1 VSRLRGA
8 RTTLP
13 PRFDSKILGRF
24 ERLSGL
30 LSTYRPKL
38 RAGGEVFGQ
47 LRPRTA
53 PYPALN
59 ACLRDVGTRKKTRR
73 RDQTRRVL
81 TKGQDIDRPA
91 TRRGAVRID
100 ATRSA
105 SLETERGLLAWEA
118 RSSFGLPAA
127 GEESQKGFA
136 AATRGVRRGRQRG
149 IAARSI
155 EALISEQAPGLGSP
169 ERLRLWIRSRESF
182 SRESSASVAEE
193 CEANDQL
200 TTLLLLRLRLRS
212 REKESARST
221 GQEARALPTGFVA
234 GIRLLSLRRGTVQGK
249 LYGTVKPASCG
260 KKRRPPFLAR
270 RRTVAVLIPGGT

>member
-169 ERLRLWIRSRESF
+169 SACSLDSRIARRQPHERASIPLALPPWVSHFATVSLVAGKTWAVATRKVSDLTQKQAAAIHATASYSLYSSREAGLDASVGAAMGL
-182 SRESSASVAEE
+182 RESSFASTAK
-193 CEANDQL
+193 
-200 TTLLLLRLRLRS
+200 TLRGNK
-212 REKESARST
+212 RE
-221 GQEARALPTGFVA
+221 V
-234 GIRLLSLRRGTVQGK
+234 
-249 LYGTVKPASCG
+249 
-260 KKRRPPFLAR
+260 LA
-270 RRTVAVLIPGGT
+270 